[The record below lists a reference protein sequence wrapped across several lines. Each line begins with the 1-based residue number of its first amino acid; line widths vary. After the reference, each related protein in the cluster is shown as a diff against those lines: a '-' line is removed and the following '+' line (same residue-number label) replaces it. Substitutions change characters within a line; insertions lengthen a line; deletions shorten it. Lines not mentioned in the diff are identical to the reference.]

1 MPTKQK
7 LSFLHKIT
15 EPIEQWLIQLFCG
28 ALGGI
33 IGCYSFLFMSLMMEI
48 RGTTNGRIA
57 MFIGIVIG
65 TCLGIYLARRI
76 SKKHRSKFIILAG
89 FLLVLVMLLWA
100 TAL

>member
-15 EPIEQWLIQLFCG
+15 KPIEQGLAQIFFG

-33 IGCYSFLFMSLMMEI
+33 IGCYSFLSVSLLIGIE
-48 RGTTNGRIA
+48 GTINGRIA
-57 MFIGIVIG
+57 MFMGIVIG
-65 TCLGIYLARRI
+65 TCLGIYLTRRI
-76 SKKHRSKFIILAG
+76 SKKHRSKFIILTG

>member
-7 LSFLHKIT
+7 NALLYKLT
-15 EPIEQWLIQLFCG
+15 KPIEQRLAQIFCG

-33 IGCYSFLFMSLMMEI
+33 IGCYSFLSVSLLIGIE
-48 RGTTNGRIA
+48 GTINGRIA
-57 MFIGIVIG
+57 MFMGIVTC
-65 TCLGIYLARRI
+65 TCLGIYLTRRI
-76 SKKHRSKFIILAG
+76 SKKHRSKFIILTG